1 MGSNLGDRAAHIRSA
16 LERLAADGDVTVLR
30 ESSLYETA
38 PVDYLPQPDFLNNVV
53 EVATTLSPEAL
64 WQKTRAIEREFN
76 TGVKIPKG
84 PRAIDIDIL
93 VFDRVTSTQEALLI
107 PHPRMCSRKFVL
119 VPLLEIAP
127 DAYCDRDARPF
138 GECLKLINDPSQ
150 GIRTYHG

>member
-1 MGSNLGDRAAHIRSA
+1 MANIRSA
-16 LERLAADGDVTVLR
+16 LERLTDDGELILVR

-53 EVATTLSPEAL
+53 EVATMLSPEAL
-64 WQKTRAIEREFN
+64 WCRTRAVEREFN

-84 PRAIDIDIL
+84 PRMIDIDIL
-93 VFDRVTSTQEALLI
+93 VFDEVSSTAEALLI

-138 GECLKLINDPSQ
+138 GECLMQINDPSQ
-150 GIRTYHG
+150 GIRKYHG